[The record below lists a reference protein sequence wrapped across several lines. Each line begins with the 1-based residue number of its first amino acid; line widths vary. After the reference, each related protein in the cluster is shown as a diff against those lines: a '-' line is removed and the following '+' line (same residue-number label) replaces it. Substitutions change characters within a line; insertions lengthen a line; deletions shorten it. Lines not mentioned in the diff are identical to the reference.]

1 MCPFCAS
8 GQKTRRV
15 AISPEVY
22 AFSTE
27 HEQIHSEAR
36 RYSLN
41 ALPIANSLEMLESQL
56 LTPPVV
62 ATTCLSIDQ
71 SVFRCALLSAL
82 ELMLPRSAIFSR
94 REFDVCI
101 VDEASQITLPTC
113 LGPLR
118 FANRFILVGDHHQ
131 LPPLVRSHEA
141 REGGLDESLFKR
153 LCDAHPEAVVDLRSQ
168 YRMNEDI
175 MLLAN
180 ELVYSNKLSCG
191 TPEVAAR
198 SLLMPDPAG
207 IERIHESAISCS
219 EGECWLQD
227 VLDPM

>member
-1 MCPFCAS
+1 
-8 GQKTRRV
+8 
-15 AISPEVY
+15 
-22 AFSTE
+22 
-27 HEQIHSEAR
+27 
-36 RYSLN
+36 
-41 ALPIANSLEMLESQL
+41 MLS
-56 LTPPVV
+56 
-62 ATTCLSIDQ
+62 
-71 SVFRCALLSAL
+71 
-82 ELMLPRSAIFSR
+82 RSAIFSR

-118 FANRFILVGDHHQ
+118 FANRFVLVGDHHQ

-153 LCDAHPEAVVDLRSQ
+153 LCSAHPEAVVDLRSQ

-198 SLLMPDPAG
+198 SLLIPDSAG
-207 IERIHESAISCS
+207 IERIHQSAISCC

-227 VLDPM
+227 VLDPT